1 MIILENNIIIG
12 DDQMSNVEK
21 SQIRVYNNTTMYYIG
36 GIRMDRITQSMIE
49 AFKEDLSVN
58 IDNISL
64 LFEYFSNYCV
74 VNDVYGMNDFDIEDI
89 TTGKN
94 TQGIDGI
101 AIIVNQKLINTIDD
115 IDLLISYNQT
125 ISVKFVLIQTKT
137 SSSFDN
143 TEISNLLTYAKL
155 LFGDD
160 DSIFRTPEMQ
170 KFIELK
176 NYIFSKGS
184 KLRKNPEL
192 LLYFV
197 TLGTWTDDTNLK
209 ATVSV
214 GKEALR
220 TTNLFSSIEFV
231 PCGSAEIQTLYRKT
245 KAKLSAT
252 FKFEKRITM
261 YSLNDDEVGYSG
273 VLPFKEFKKL
283 IIDDNGTVKPVFE
296 DNIRDYLGPNPD
308 VNKSICETIMSGNV
322 NAFSMLNN
330 GITVVASSIS
340 ISGDIATI
348 EDYQI
353 VNGCQTS
360 NILIDNMELSDNIDD
375 LIIPIRIIAT
385 KNENLKNEITKA
397 TNSQTAIKKEQ
408 LEALSTFQKNLEEY
422 YKTYKSQDSL
432 VYERRTGQYR
442 DSDIPKKRIVTI
454 PTQIKTIS
462 AMFLNE
468 PSAVSGQY
476 GTVAKRVGNK
486 IFKTSDKLIMYYVS
500 ALSLYKVENLFKS
513 NKIDKKYRRSRYHAM
528 MPFRIVM
535 SKEDLP
541 KFNQKKMEAY
551 CQNLLDILNDD
562 SKCEKV
568 FRTIVSFIVSKGED
582 IDIDN
587 RKCFE
592 RKETTDFLLRKKDEL
607 IQYLKNNGVEF

>member
-1 MIILENNIIIG
+1 MIIIGNNIIIG
-12 DDQMSNVEK
+12 DDRMSNVEK
-21 SQIRVYNNTTMYYIG
+21 SQIMMYNNCIYYIG

-58 IDNISL
+58 IDDISL

-74 VNDVYGMNDFDIEDI
+74 VNDVYGINDFDVEDI

-101 AIIVNQKLINTIDD
+101 AIIVNQKLINTTDD

-155 LFGDD
+155 FFGDD

-170 KFIELK
+170 KFVELK

-192 LLYFV
+192 LLYYV

-220 TTNLFSSIEFV
+220 TTNLFSNIEFI
-231 PCGSAEIQTLYRKT
+231 PCGSAEIQALYRKT

-340 ISGDIATI
+340 IPGDIATI

-422 YKTYKSQDSL
+422 YKTYTSQDSL

-442 DSDIPKKRIVTI
+442 DSDIPKNRIVTI

-486 IFKTSDKLIMYYVS
+486 IFKTSDKLIMYYLS
-500 ALSLYKVENLFKS
+500 ALSLYKIENLFKS

-528 MPFRIVM
+528 MLFRIVM

-541 KFNQKKMEAY
+541 KFNQKKMETY

-568 FRTIVSFIVSKGED
+568 FKAIVSFIVSKGED

-592 RKETTDFLLRKKDEL
+592 RKETTDFLLRQKDEL
-607 IQYLKNNGVEF
+607 IQYLKSNGVEF

>member
-1 MIILENNIIIG
+1 
-12 DDQMSNVEK
+12 
-21 SQIRVYNNTTMYYIG
+21 
-36 GIRMDRITQSMIE
+36 
-49 AFKEDLSVN
+49 
-58 IDNISL
+58 
-64 LFEYFSNYCV
+64 
-74 VNDVYGMNDFDIEDI
+74 
-89 TTGKN
+89 
-94 TQGIDGI
+94 
-101 AIIVNQKLINTIDD
+101 
-115 IDLLISYNQT
+115 
-125 ISVKFVLIQTKT
+125 
-137 SSSFDN
+137 
-143 TEISNLLTYAKL
+143 
-155 LFGDD
+155 
-160 DSIFRTPEMQ
+160 
-170 KFIELK
+170 
-176 NYIFSKGS
+176 
-184 KLRKNPEL
+184 
-192 LLYFV
+192 
-197 TLGTWTDDTNLK
+197 
-209 ATVSV
+209 
-214 GKEALR
+214 
-220 TTNLFSSIEFV
+220 
-231 PCGSAEIQTLYRKT
+231 
-245 KAKLSAT
+245 
-252 FKFEKRITM
+252 
-261 YSLNDDEVGYSG
+261 
-273 VLPFKEFKKL
+273 LPFKEFKKL
-283 IIDDNGTVKPVFE
+283 IIEDNGTIKPVFE

-330 GITVVASSIS
+330 GITIVASSIS
-340 ISGDIATI
+340 MPGDIATI

-422 YKTYKSQDSL
+422 YKTYTGPDSL

-442 DSDIPKKRIVTI
+442 DSDIPKNRIVTI

-486 IFKTSDKLIMYYVS
+486 IFKTSDKLIMYYLS
-500 ALSLYKVENLFKS
+500 ALALYKIENLFKT

-528 MPFRIVM
+528 MLFRIVM

-541 KFNQKKMEAY
+541 KFNQKKMETY
-551 CQNLLDILNDD
+551 CKNLLDILNDD

-568 FRTIVSFIVSKGED
+568 FKEIVTFIVSKGAD
-582 IDIDN
+582 IDIEH

-592 RKETTDFLLRKKDEL
+592 RKETTDYLLQSKDEL
-607 IQYLKNNGVEF
+607 IEYLKNNGVSV

>member
-1 MIILENNIIIG
+1 MK
-12 DDQMSNVEK
+12 NVEK
-21 SQIRVYNNTTMYYIG
+21 TRLMLYNKRYNIG
-36 GIRMDRITQSMIE
+36 GAFVDRITQSMMD
-49 AFKEDLSVN
+49 AFKADLN
-58 IDNISL
+58 ISIDDVSL

-74 VNDVYGMNDFDIEDI
+74 VNNVYGLNDFDVEDI
-89 TTGKN
+89 TTGTA

-101 AIIVNQKLINTIDD
+101 AIIVNQKLINTTDD
-115 IDLLISYNQT
+115 IDLLISLNQT

-137 SSSFDN
+137 STSFDN
-143 TEISNLLTYAKL
+143 TEISNLLTYSKL
-155 LFGDD
+155 FFSDD
-160 DSIFRTPEMQ
+160 DSIFHTPEMQ

-176 NYIFSKGS
+176 NYIFSKGN
-184 KLRKNPEL
+184 KLKKNPEL
-192 LLYFV
+192 LLYYV
-197 TLGTWTDDTNLK
+197 TLGTWTDDNNLE
-209 ATVSV
+209 ATISV

-220 TTNLFSSIEFV
+220 TTNLFSNIDFI
-231 PCGSAEIQTLYRKT
+231 PCGSAEIQALYRKT

-252 FKFEKRITM
+252 FRFEKRITM
-261 YSLNDDEVGYSG
+261 YSISDDEVGYSG
-273 VLPFKEFKKL
+273 VVPFREFKKL
-283 IIDDNGTVKPVFE
+283 ILEDTGVAKPVFE

-308 VNKSICETIMSGNV
+308 VNKSICETILSGDV

-330 GITVVASSIS
+330 GITIVASSIS
-340 ISGDIATI
+340 MPGDIATI

-360 NILIDNMELSDNIDD
+360 NILIDNMELSENIDD

-385 KNENLKNEITKA
+385 KDENLKNEITKA

-422 YKTYKSQDSL
+422 YKTYTGEEAL

-442 DSDIPKKRIVTI
+442 DSDIPKNRIVTI
-454 PTQIKTIS
+454 PTQIKTVA

-500 ALSLYKVENLFKS
+500 ALALYKIECLFKT

-528 MPFRIVM
+528 MLFRIVIAN
-535 SKEDLP
+535 EELP
-541 KFNQKKMEAY
+541 KFNQRKMERY
-551 CQNLLDILNDD
+551 CQKLLNVLEDD
-562 SKCEKV
+562 SKCEQIFKA
-568 FRTIVSFIVSKGED
+568 IVDYIVSKGED
-582 IDIDN
+582 IDIEN
-587 RKCFE
+587 RKSFE
-592 RKETTDFLLRKKDEL
+592 RKETTDYLLQRQDE
-607 IQYLKNNGVEF
+607 IIEYLRNNGVQLD